1 MYLQL
6 TQEHAVVHMHT
17 RQLHSTYKFDAFKD
31 DNPYKF
37 QLLTED
43 SIQLR

>member
-1 MYLQL
+1 MRLYL

-17 RQLHSTYKFDAFKD
+17 QQLPSTYKFDAFKE